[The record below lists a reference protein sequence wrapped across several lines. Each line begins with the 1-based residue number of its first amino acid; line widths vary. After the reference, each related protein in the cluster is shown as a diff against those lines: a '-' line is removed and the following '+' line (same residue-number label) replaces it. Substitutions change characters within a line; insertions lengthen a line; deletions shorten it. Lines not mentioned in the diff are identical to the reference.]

1 MRVDKTVIVE
11 SQILCHAAYYLV
23 LLQTSDLP
31 LISDISFFFFFF
43 FPLHETRRDA
53 KSLVDLGV

>member
-43 FPLHETRRDA
+43 FSPA
-53 KSLVDLGV
+53 